1 MCLAPR
7 ADFQSCWPPG
17 EGTGGAGQHSED
29 RPAKASKG
37 GPGGSVSLCL
47 GLEAI
52 RGDGHPTVR
61 SCAEHVGQWLSSR
74 LYKLAGGAPMWVL
87 MNCLGVL
94 SQNLPAGFTPLPAG
108 GRGGPSPSARVV
120 AQPQMGRECLAPCL
134 VRGKRSGDLSP
145 QF

>member
-1 MCLAPR
+1 MASR

-47 GLEAI
+47 GLEAV

-74 LYKLAGGAPMWVL
+74 LCKLAGGAPMWVL
-87 MNCLGVL
+87 MNWPGVL
-94 SQNLPAGFTPLPAG
+94 VPESACGFHTTASRWPWWPLPVCTCG
-108 GRGGPSPSARVV
+108 GSAPDGPRV
-120 AQPQMGRECLAPCL
+120 
-134 VRGKRSGDLSP
+134 LSTVP
-145 QF
+145 GAWEALRRP